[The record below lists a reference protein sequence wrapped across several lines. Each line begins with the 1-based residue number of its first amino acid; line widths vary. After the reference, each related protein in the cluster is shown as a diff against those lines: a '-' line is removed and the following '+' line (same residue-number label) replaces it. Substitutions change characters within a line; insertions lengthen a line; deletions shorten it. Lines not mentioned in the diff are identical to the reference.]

1 MRKQN
6 FSLVE
11 LLVVIGIIVLLAGL
25 MIPAV
30 MSSKTK
36 GQITE
41 AKADMAA
48 IKMALKGVERD
59 YRTIFK
65 QSGSEFEFYVPD
77 TDGTGGGKKKVKANV
92 DGVTPS
98 GKTQLVLGGADGKFS
113 GEEVGNMVDG
123 YYGMIAELSDPREV
137 TAGNVNVNKRMIK
150 YLDPRP
156 DYSYGVRETMWQDP
170 WGNPYVVMIDA
181 DYDGKV
187 YIPFQDSKLQIS
199 KDDIK
204 NKAGNSHLVLS
215 GDVFLYS
222 LGPNGEDDCS
232 FNADNGGK
240 STTDDI
246 RGWEK

>member
-30 MSSKTK
+30 ISSKTK

-65 QSGSEFEFYVPD
+65 ANSSGKYEFYKLAETNGSSKEVD
-77 TDGTGGGKKKVKANV
+77 SSITGLPANKK
-92 DGVTPS
+92 
-98 GKTQLVLGGADGKFS
+98 QLVLGGSNDKFS
-113 GEEVGNMVDG
+113 GKSVSNMVDA
-123 YYGMIAELSDPREV
+123 YYGMIAELSVPRDV
-137 TAGNVNVNKRMIK
+137 TASKVNINKRMIK

-156 DYSYGVRETMWQDP
+156 DYARGDDTTMWQDP
-170 WGNPYVVMIDA
+170 WGNP
-181 DYDGKV
+181 
-187 YIPFQDSKLQIS
+187 
-199 KDDIK
+199 
-204 NKAGNSHLVLS
+204 
-215 GDVFLYS
+215 
-222 LGPNGEDDCS
+222 
-232 FNADNGGK
+232 
-240 STTDDI
+240 
-246 RGWEK
+246 